1 MRLFGGELLSRLA
14 RHRGV
19 QIGTAIVV
27 GWVLLALLASPLT
40 GYDHYDFDPDLGF
53 DYQNVPPSWW
63 GDANLPPDVEPRF
76 FLAGTD
82 DLGHDMFGLVL
93 YAARWSLVI
102 GFLAVSISL
111 LVGIP
116 LGLVSGYFGGWPDAL
131 IMRAVDVV
139 MAFPAILLAICI
151 VTVLGQSLLNLMVAV
166 GLVGVPGIVR
176 QLRAEVLRVKELEYV
191 QAARSLGFSHS
202 RILAWHVFPNC
213 LAPIIVLA
221 TLSTA
226 TAILET
232 AGLGFV
238 GLGPEPGFPEWGL
251 IISENRNL
259 LSQAPWAVLTPG
271 IAIVILV
278 LGFNL
283 LGDGLRDVLDPRL
296 KKR

>member
-1 MRLFGGELLSRLA
+1 MSADDRHTLRRLV

-19 QIGTAIVV
+19 QIGVAIVAL
-27 GWVLLALLASPLT
+27 WVLLAALATPLT
-40 GYDHYDFDPDLGF
+40 GYDHSAFDPDTAL

-63 GDANLPPDVEPRF
+63 DRANLPPDVEART

-93 YAARWSLVI
+93 YGTRYSLTI
-102 GFLAVSISL
+102 GFLAVAISL

-116 LGLVSGYFGGWPDAL
+116 LGLVSGYFGGWLDTL
-131 IMRAVDVV
+131 IMRSIDVV
-139 MAFPAILLAICI
+139 MAFPTILLAICI
-151 VTVLGQSLLNLMVAV
+151 VTVLGQSLVNLMVAV
-166 GLVGVPGIVR
+166 GLVGVPGIAR
-176 QLRAEVLRVKELEYV
+176 QLRAEVLRVKQLEFV
-191 QAARSLGFSHS
+191 QAAQALGFGNT
-202 RILAWHVFPNC
+202 RILFGHVFPNC

-238 GLGPEPGFPEWGL
+238 GLGPEPGTPEWGL

-259 LSQAPWAVLTPG
+259 LTQAPWAVLTPG
-271 IAIVILV
+271 VAIVILV

>member
-1 MRLFGGELLSRLA
+1 MSDVGPNVLRRLV

-19 QIGTAIVV
+19 QIGAAIVLA
-27 GWVLLALLASPLT
+27 WVALTALATPLT
-40 GYDHYDFDPDLGF
+40 GYDHYDFDPDVGLS
-53 DYQNVPPSWW
+53 YQNVPPSWW
-63 GDANLPPDVEPRF
+63 DEANLPPDTPARTFV
-76 FLAGTD
+76 AGTN
-82 DLGHDMFGLVL
+82 DLGRDMFGLVL

-102 GFLAVSISL
+102 GFLAVAISL

-116 LGLVSGYFGGWPDAL
+116 LGLISGYFGGWLDLL
-131 IMRAVDVV
+131 IMRGIDIV

-151 VTVLGQSLLNLMVAV
+151 VTVLGQSLTNLMVAV
-166 GLVGVPGIVR
+166 GLVGVPGIAR
-176 QLRAEVLRVKELEYV
+176 QLRAEVLRVKQLEFV
-191 QAARSLGFSHS
+191 QAAQALGFGNT
-202 RILAWHVFPNC
+202 RILFVHVFPNC

-259 LSQAPWAVLTPG
+259 LTRAPWAVLAPG